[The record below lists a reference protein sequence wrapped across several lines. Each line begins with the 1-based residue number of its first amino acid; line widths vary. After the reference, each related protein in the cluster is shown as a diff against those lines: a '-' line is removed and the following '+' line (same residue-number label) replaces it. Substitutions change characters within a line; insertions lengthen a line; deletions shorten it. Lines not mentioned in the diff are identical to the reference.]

1 MWDRD
6 LRGDGGLRG
15 HYGIVCG
22 LWSWF
27 LEDSRVSTLFRGQI
41 SFADS
46 FPHLR
51 NANLIQRAVDLFSF
65 PQKTSSIP
73 RTSFPK
79 PLPSPLSHSR
89 PHTTLPTQRKH
100 TGREQ
105 DIPFALG
112 SCVLNLLCAFVDTL
126 GVPVLRFIENLRLA
140 SDIFFSISR
149 ADSAIFAVLLGF
161 GLGSRLAG
169 RFRGLV
175 IRRGCCSRKC
185 RKEEL
190 A

>member
-1 MWDRD
+1 MSDVKQVGKGYHAPCRVGALIW
-6 LRGDGGLRG
+6 
-15 HYGIVCG
+15 
-22 LWSWF
+22 
-27 LEDSRVSTLFRGQI
+27 EKSRLYTC
-41 SFADS
+41 
-46 FPHLR
+46 
-51 NANLIQRAVDLFSF
+51 
-65 PQKTSSIP
+65 T
-73 RTSFPK
+73 
-79 PLPSPLSHSR
+79 PLSHSR